1 METIKKQKLLKE
13 GLNIID
19 SWKKYTSKNRP
30 ETYKKYLAL
39 KAKRIINFSSKWG
52 NYMLFIKYHINRKI
66 NERKFVYNNDD
77 DDDIFTENK
86 TFKKTFEPKVFLQR
100 ENIIKVND
108 IVVIIDNISKL
119 PNQSK
124 RNYLFKCIDFLVFK
138 E

>member
-1 METIKKQKLLKE
+1 M
-13 GLNIID
+13 
-19 SWKKYTSKNRP
+19 P
-30 ETYKKYLAL
+30 
-39 KAKRIINFSSKWG
+39 
-52 NYMLFIKYHINRKI
+52 FIKYHINRKI

-124 RNYLFKCIDFLVFK
+124 RNYIFKCIDFLVFK